1 MLNYWGL
8 TNALLL
14 RVFLGVSCV
23 SNCWCANI
31 WFLLSLITRPSMY
44 HTCCSMHVLWDIL
57 CLCTRHLHAHWH
69 ALYQFSDDVCA
80 TLYSIDGQRW
90 VSIIFGIDIDNN
102 PLMNK
107 CMNGQ
112 LCKQWRVVSD
122 IITLGY
128 INIIMAL
135 ITYKWTSGS
144 QSMSTWVLHSLV
156 VISPHKYQDNW
167 ILAYLDPWVIFILH
181 KCGFH
186 FCI

>member
-1 MLNYWGL
+1 MCCEIFYVY
-8 TNALLL
+8 AL
-14 RVFLGVSCV
+14 
-23 SNCWCANI
+23 
-31 WFLLSLITRPSMY
+31 
-44 HTCCSMHVLWDIL
+44 
-57 CLCTRHLHAHWH
+57 RHLHAHWH

-112 LCKQWRVVSD
+112 LCKQWQVVSD

-135 ITYKWTSGS
+135 ITYKWTSELSINVYWRVIGYCSSSLLSPPTNIRKIEFLPMLTYGS
-144 QSMSTWVLHSLV
+144 YFSCINVDF
-156 VISPHKYQDNW
+156 ISAFSSERVK
-167 ILAYLDPWVIFILH
+167 
-181 KCGFH
+181 
-186 FCI
+186 